1 MALGLGFGSFASG
14 LSTGLGTGQDLANTF
29 QVGRDRR
36 ERRKAYSGAKDDY
49 NARIQANVDQQK
61 AASDPNV
68 KFDEKSAKQLAEQA
82 EGSWEQNL
90 YGQYMPNIIDVFV
103 KQGDLE
109 SADTLQKWS
118 EDKKERQFMKQ
129 FGRTIGY
136 WEAGRASGDYEQF
149 GKGAVDLLNR
159 GNYDGIK
166 ANGYE
171 IHKNSEGQATG
182 ISFNLEDGGV
192 ERQHTFNTLDEA
204 ANFLMSQGSPLNKAQ
219 QWQAQREAADKLQSK
234 RIESA
239 IGLGSDIS
247 LERERQSGRMDVEN
261 LKHDNQMQR
270 DASTN
275 RGSQSKVQQD
285 FEFMS
290 NVLAES
296 GFSEEEIRAYVPAML
311 KIGEYRKGKSP
322 QEFAQQIVLEL
333 TKDPM
338 MANKSPQEIQE
349 RALQLANIAFSVGM
363 DAGGQTRGSQAPV
376 GLGATLGRSVGG
388 GQSAPRSPQQ
398 GNVNVYFGN

>member
-29 QVGRDRR
+29 QAGRDSR

-68 KFDEKSAKQLAEQA
+68 KFDEKAAKQMAEQA

-90 YGQYMPNIIDVFV
+90 YSQYMPQIIDVFV
-103 KQGDLE
+103 KQGDLK
-109 SADTLQKWS
+109 SADTLQQWAD
-118 EDKKERQFMKQ
+118 DKKERQFMKQ
-129 FGRTIGY
+129 FGKTLGY

-149 GKGAVDLLNR
+149 GKSAVDLLNR

-171 IHKNSEGQATG
+171 IHKNSDGQATG
-182 ISFNLEDGGV
+182 ISFNLEEGGV

-204 ANFLMSQGSPLNKAQ
+204 ASFFMSQGSPLNKVQ

-234 RIESA
+234 SLEAS

-247 LERERQSGRMDVEN
+247 LERERQAGRMGLEAF
-261 LKHDNQMQR
+261 KHDSQMQR
-270 DASTN
+270 DAANN
-275 RGSQSKVQQD
+275 RGSQSKIQQD

-363 DAGGQTRGSQAPV
+363 DAGGQTRGSQVPV
-376 GLGATLGRSVGG
+376 GLGATLGRLVGG